1 MSAEMIADPATTS
14 TDRAVL
20 RVDGIVK
27 EFDAGKTGKVVAVDD
42 VSFTLNRGETFSVV
56 GESGSGK
63 STLGRVLVRGI
74 EATAGS
80 AWYRGDEAADEIDFL
95 DLGRRELKRVRRELQ
110 MIFQDPFSSLDPRMT
125 VFDIIAEPLKATT
138 RVSTRDLQ
146 RRVREIAE
154 RVGLDPSHLR
164 RYPHSFSGGQRQ
176 RIGIA
181 RALITEPKIIVADE
195 AVSALDV
202 SIQAQIINLL
212 KDLQD
217 ERDIAFLFIA
227 HDLSIVEHISDRVAV
242 MYLGRIVE
250 IAETDDLFARPRHP
264 YTEVLLSSVPVPD
277 PDAKRERIIPLGEV
291 PSPTDRPSGCHFSP
305 RCHYATDLCRS
316 EAPPLAETRDGRV
329 VACHRADELTLRG
342 IDHDPTGEPA

>member
-1 MSAEMIADPATTS
+1 MSADAIAEATIAA
-14 TDRAVL
+14 DAVL
-20 RVDGIVK
+20 RVDGLVK
-27 EFDAGKTGKVVAVDD
+27 EFSAGASGTVVAVDD
-42 VSFTLNRGETFSVV
+42 VSFTIGRGETFSVV

-63 STLGRVLVRGI
+63 STLGRAIVRGI

-80 AWYRGDEAADEIDFL
+80 AWYRAEEGAEEVDFL
-95 DLGRRELKRVRRELQ
+95 ALGRRDLKRVRRELQ

-125 VFDIIAEPLKATT
+125 VFDIVAEPLRASG
-138 RVSTRDLQ
+138 RIATRDLR
-146 RRVREIAE
+146 RRVRSIAE

-181 RALITEPKIIVADE
+181 RALVTEPRVIVADE

-217 ERDIAFLFIA
+217 ERGIAYLFIA

-242 MYLGRIVE
+242 MYLGRVVE
-250 IAETDDLFARPRHP
+250 VADTDDLFSRPRHP

-305 RCHYATDLCRS
+305 RCHYATELCRT
-316 EAPPLAETRDGRV
+316 ERPPLAETRDGRV

-342 IDHDPTGEPA
+342 IDHDLSGETA